1 MADLVETGA
10 GPVEIER
17 TGKGL
22 PVVVVHGTPG
32 GSDSSIAMGRFLV
45 EAGFEVIAPSRP
57 GYLGTPLGDRA
68 AIDRQADLHA
78 TLLDAL
84 GIESAGVLSW
94 SGGGPSAYRLAVRH
108 PQRVRALVA
117 FASVSRSISRP
128 KLDPGSRLVMETE
141 PGNWALRF
149 LAAHLPKS
157 TIGATLKAEG
167 DLSRRE
173 LKELVAETLD
183 HDDQREVVLTMADV
197 VADNAHRGE
206 GVNNDWERFAEIGS
220 LELERITTPA
230 LVIHGSADT
239 DVPPEHGAHAAATI
253 PGAELLT
260 MVRGTHL
267 SLFVHPDARAAQ
279 ARAVS
284 ALRS

>member
-1 MADLVETGA
+1 MGDSIQTGA
-10 GPVEIER
+10 GPVELER
-17 TGKGL
+17 AGEGP

-32 GSDSSIAMGRFLV
+32 GSDSSLAMGRFLV
-45 EAGFEVIAPSRP
+45 DAGFEVIAPSRP

-78 TLLDAL
+78 ALLDAL

-94 SGGGPSAYRLAVRH
+94 SGGGPSAYRLAARH
-108 PQRVRALVA
+108 PDRVRALVA
-117 FASVSRSISRP
+117 FASVSRSMSRP
-128 KLDPGSRLVMETE
+128 KLDTGSRLVMETE
-141 PGNWALRF
+141 PGNWSLRF
-149 LAAHLPKS
+149 LAAHFPKS

-173 LKELVAETLD
+173 LKELVAEALG
-183 HDDQREVVLTMADV
+183 HDDEREVVLTMADV
-197 VADNAHRGE
+197 VADNAHRRE
-206 GVNNDWERFAEIGS
+206 GVDNDWERFAQIDS
-220 LELERITTPA
+220 LELERVAAPT

-239 DVPPEHGAHAAATI
+239 DVPPEHGEHAAATI

-260 MVRGTHL
+260 MDRGTHL
-267 SLFVHPDARAAQ
+267 SLFVHPGARAFQ
-279 ARAVS
+279 ARAVG